1 MGPSDNFN
9 MPVGSPHRLKMSP
22 KLINEQVSPLWF
34 SNLMRLD
41 RYGSVE
47 RQAAYERLAE
57 RNYYDFSHADHE
69 SVFENTDAPVYQTFG
84 AGHVRVGPSLAD
96 SAQDINDVEMM
107 DSTQSGN
114 TFCDDNGAQYWQ
126 NEPQVKNEIPMIDL
140 TTPPTE
146 QEQHSDRAL
155 IDLTSPPKT
164 PAPKSRLK
172 FESLIALRMLSPDS
186 CSSYAI
192 SSIYSPIEVSKIDMP
207 HKDEAVIDYLLAAKD
222 ESADHTYSIHRQK
235 RLARQAEHEYSLA
248 DTNCAKA
255 KQEWRRSAVLP
266 QPEAEKRY
274 LDAERKYLEAKNRCF
289 QAEEDVRGLMKQD
302 TNHRTHL
309 DMTIRKEMDKIVY
322 VLDSWKAAND
332 LEILAAEMYLN
343 GLKEKKHDLELAS
356 KYMRRFRDC
365 DEDTDAFAVL
375 EMLEGVKPLRK

>member
-1 MGPSDNFN
+1 
-9 MPVGSPHRLKMSP
+9 
-22 KLINEQVSPLWF
+22 
-34 SNLMRLD
+34 MRLE

-57 RNYYDFSHADHE
+57 RNYYDFSRDADHE
-69 SVFENTDAPVYQTFG
+69 SVFENADVPVYQTFG
-84 AGHVRVGPSLAD
+84 AGPVRVGPSLAD

-114 TFCDDNGAQYWQ
+114 VFCDDNGAQYWQ
-126 NEPQVKNEIPMIDL
+126 NKPQVKNEIPMIDL
-140 TTPPTE
+140 TTPSTE

-164 PAPKSRLK
+164 PAPKLRLK
-172 FESLIALRMLSPDS
+172 FESSIPLRMLLPDS

-207 HKDEAVIDYLLAAKD
+207 HKDEAVIDSLLAAKD
-222 ESADHTYSIHRQK
+222 EPADHTYSLHRQK
-235 RLARQAEHEYSLA
+235 RLARRAEHKYSLA

-255 KQEWRRSAVLP
+255 KQERSGSAVLP

-274 LDAERKYLEAKNRCF
+274 LDAERKYLEAKDRCF
-289 QAEEDVRGLMKQD
+289 QVEEDVRGLIKQD

-309 DMTIRKEMDKIVY
+309 DMAVRKEVDKIVP

-332 LEILAAEMYLN
+332 LESLAAEMYLN
-343 GLKEKKHDLELAS
+343 GLKEKTHDLELVS
-356 KYMRRFRDC
+356 KAMLRFRDR
-365 DEDTDAFAVL
+365 DKDIDAFAVL
-375 EMLEGVKPLRK
+375 EMLEGVKLLRK